1 MAGHSHAANIARRK
15 GAQDIKRG
23 KIFTKIAREI
33 IVAAKGGPDIN
44 FNAKLRTVVIKARQ
58 AGMAKDKI
66 DAAIAK
72 GSGTGAT
79 ENYESVRY
87 EGYGAGGAAI
97 LVDALTDNRNRTAS
111 DLRSIFTKNTGNMGE
126 SGSVAFMF
134 ERIGLI
140 EYPAEKILEEAMLE
154 AAIDA
159 GAENCETSEQQNNDG
174 ATKRLHTIT
183 TTMETLGAVRDALAT
198 KFGDPV
204 TCKLTF
210 TVKVGAPVG
219 GSDLE
224 NLMELV
230 EALEDNDD
238 VQEVFTNA
246 EISDADAAKLSA

>member
-58 AGMAKDKI
+58 AGMPKDRI
-66 DAAIAK
+66 DGAIAK

-87 EGYGAGGAAI
+87 EGYGAGGVAI

-140 EYPAEKILEEAMLE
+140 EYPAEKILEDAMLE

-159 GAENCETSEQQNNDG
+159 GADNCETNDG
-174 ATKRLHTIT
+174 VHSIT
-183 TTMETLGAVRDALAT
+183 TSMETLGAVRDALAQ
-198 KFGDPV
+198 KFGDPI

-219 GSDLE
+219 GADLDK
-224 NLMELV
+224 LMELV

>member
-58 AGMAKDKI
+58 AGMPKDRI
-66 DAAIAK
+66 DAAVAK
-72 GSGTGAT
+72 GSGTGTSEA
-79 ENYESVRY
+79 YEVVRY
-87 EGYGAGGAAI
+87 EGYGAGGVAI

-111 DLRSIFTKNTGNMGE
+111 DLRSIFTKNSGNMGE

-134 ERIGLI
+134 EHIGLI
-140 EYPAEKILEEAMLE
+140 EYPAERILEDAMLE

-159 GAENCETSEQQNNDG
+159 GAENCETLMQAGVNG
-174 ATKRLHTIT
+174 VHCIT
-183 TTMETLGAVRDALAT
+183 TTMETMAAVRDVLA
-198 KFGDPV
+198 KQFGDPV
-204 TCKLTF
+204 TAKLTF
-210 TVKVGAPVG
+210 IAKITAPVG
-219 GSDLE
+219 VNTVAALSD
-224 NLMELV
+224 LV

-246 EISDADAAKLSA
+246 EFDDAALETLRA

>member
-44 FNAKLRTVVIKARQ
+44 FNAKLRTVVIKARKE
-58 AGMAKDKI
+58 GMAKDRI

-87 EGYGAGGAAI
+87 EGYGAGGVAI
-97 LVDALTDNRNRTAS
+97 IVDALTDNRNRTAS
-111 DLRSIFTKNTGNMGE
+111 DLRSIFTKNSGNMGE
-126 SGSVAFMF
+126 SGSVGFMF
-134 ERIGLI
+134 DHVGII
-140 EYPAEKILEEAMLE
+140 EYPAEKILEDAMLE

-159 GAENCETSEQQNNDG
+159 GAENCETAEG
-174 ATKRLHTIT
+174 VHTIT
-183 TTMETLGAVRDALAT
+183 TAFETLAAVRDALS
-198 KFGDPV
+198 KRFGDAASAKFMFVP
-204 TCKLTF
+204 KIM
-210 TVKVGAPVG
+210 APATG
-219 GSDLE
+219 DDLE
-224 NLMELV
+224 ALMELV

-238 VQEVFTNA
+238 VQDVYTNV
-246 EISDADAAKLSA
+246 EISDADAARMSA